1 MQHEGGINRMKRKLL
16 FVIHSNSYGGA
27 EKVLF
32 WLAHCFVNDN
42 YDVSVINL
50 NESHN
55 CSDFERIVSNKIKM
69 INVNSNCPGKLRHF
83 SEIYQVTK
91 WVKQY
96 KPDAIISFTRLPNAV
111 VGLCGK
117 VTDTPTI
124 ISERSDPRVSY
135 NSRVIAKLMQKTS
148 EMANLCVFQTK
159 EAQKCAS
166 AIWKRKSTVIPN
178 PIFVPE
184 GFKPLKKNCFN
195 KTIVT
200 LGRLENKQKRYDVL
214 IKGFKAFHEKHPDY
228 VLKIFGSGPDEMMIR
243 KWVKEKELMDCVRF
257 MGVSKA
263 PFDDLK
269 NEGVF
274 VITSDFEGVPNS
286 LLEAMAMGFPVVAS
300 DCEPGGARM
309 LIKDHV
315 NGIII
320 PRGDS
325 QALATA
331 LSEYAN
337 NPTLMNCCGAN
348 AVNVLKRF
356 DADRIYMMWKKTIDT
371 ILNNNRVHY

>member
-1 MQHEGGINRMKRKLL
+1 MKRELL

-32 WLAHCFVNDN
+32 WLAHCFVKDN
-42 YDVSVINL
+42 YEVSVINL

-55 CSDFERIVSNKIKM
+55 CSDFERNVSNKIKM
-69 INVNSNCPGKLRHF
+69 INVNSNCSGKIRHF
-83 SEIYQVTK
+83 SEIYQVAK

-117 VTDTPTI
+117 LTNTPTI

-135 NSRVIAKLMQKTS
+135 NSPVIAQLMQKTS
-148 EMANLCVFQTK
+148 EMANLCIFQTK

-166 AIWKRKSTVIPN
+166 SIWKRKSTVIPN

-184 GFKPLKKNCFN
+184 GFKPMEKNHFN

-228 VLKIFGSGPDEMMIR
+228 VLKIFGSGPDEMLIR
-243 KWVKEKELMDCVRF
+243 KWVKEKELIDWVRF
-257 MGVSKA
+257 MGVSKD

-269 NEGVF
+269 NEGIF
-274 VITSDFEGVPNS
+274 VITSDFEGIPNS

-325 QALATA
+325 QALSTA
-331 LSEYAN
+331 LSEYVN
-337 NPTLMNCCGAN
+337 NPTLMNRCGAN
-348 AVNVLKRF
+348 AVKVLERF
-356 DADRIYMMWKKTIDT
+356 DADRIYTMWKKTIDT
-371 ILNNNRVHY
+371 IIKQ